1 MRAFALCLL
10 LTTSCAM
17 PVVGR
22 TAENAEIVKI
32 PLRMSNVW
40 LVKTRT
46 PVLIDAGTVG
56 DMQALETALHEQGL
70 TRRQIALVVLTHAHG
85 DHAGLAAE
93 LREAGAQIMIGAGDR
108 DRARTGKN
116 DTLNPQGLEARLLRP
131 FILDDFPELEADLVV
146 EGEVDLSPWGIGGK
160 AMQLPGHTAGSVAVV
175 LDNHAAF
182 VGDQVRGGNFD
193 GVLFPTVAHEHY
205 FHWDAVKNKSNL
217 RKMLGLGIE
226 TFYPGHGGP
235 LTRAEVQ
242 KVVGSALVTERGG
255 PPLVDGVETIL

>member
-1 MRAFALCLL
+1 MLRWCLALL
-10 LTTSCAM
+10 LTTSCAL
-17 PVVGR
+17 PVAKDVGR
-22 TAENAEIVKI
+22 TGENAEIVKI

-56 DMQALETALHEQGL
+56 DMPALEEALRDHGL
-70 TRRQIALVVLTHAHG
+70 TRRQISLVVLTHAHG
-85 DHAGLAAE
+85 DHAGLASE
-93 LREAGAQIMIGAGDR
+93 LRESGAQILIGAGDR

-116 DTLNPQGLEARLLRP
+116 DTLNAQGFEARMLRP

-146 EGEVDLSPWGIGGK
+146 DGELDLSPWGIGGK
-160 AMQLPGHTAGSVAVV
+160 AMHLPGHTAGSVAVV

-193 GVLFPTVAHEHY
+193 GVFFPHEAHEHY
-205 FHWDAVKNKSNL
+205 FHWDAVKNRANL
-217 RKMLGLGIE
+217 KRMLGLGVD

-235 LTRAEVQ
+235 LTRAEVE
-242 KVVGSALVTERGG
+242 KVAL
-255 PPLVDGVETIL
+255 